1 MRSYLKKLDSFTLEM
16 SKNHLIRNFLR
27 NGRLSVN
34 LFSIYKHFRSTP
46 EERKSRVIEVMN
58 EMGLAKCEN
67 TLIGIPGMSKT
78 ISGGEMKRLSF
89 GRDLFFS
96 LNIKIETE
104 KK

>member
-1 MRSYLKKLDSFTLEM
+1 
-16 SKNHLIRNFLR
+16 
-27 NGRLSVN
+27 
-34 LFSIYKHFRSTP
+34 
-46 EERKSRVIEVMN
+46 MN